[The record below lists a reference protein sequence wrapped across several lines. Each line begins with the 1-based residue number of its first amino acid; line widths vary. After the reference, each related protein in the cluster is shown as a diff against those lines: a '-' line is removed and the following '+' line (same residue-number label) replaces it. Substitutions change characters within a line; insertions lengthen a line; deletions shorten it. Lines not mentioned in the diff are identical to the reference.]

1 MSQQVKPR
9 WRSMR
14 DKDTRLVESVLRKAF
29 PNADVYRYNSASIRV
44 RIIDARFAGK
54 SSEKRDALVEPHLRE
69 LPEDIQSQIINLL
82 TLSPGDVEN
91 SLANMEF
98 EDPSNSLL

>member
-1 MSQQVKPR
+1 
-9 WRSMR
+9 MR